1 MKIPV
6 RNRITTNTN
15 TNNTTAMR
23 IKVNRRDSDCCLS
36 QSLYLP
42 FLPVPNSVAGA
53 PVVLLVLFALL
64 ISMAESGEELFVD
77 GFPSLSS
84 ELSAEALNVKG
95 FGVLQLG
102 TFDFRWK
109 RDILYVGRRTL
120 LFGTTPSF
128 GAFLDWTLN
137 SSD

>member
-15 TNNTTAMR
+15 INNTTAMR
-23 IKVNRRDSDCCLS
+23 IKVNTRDSDCCLS

-42 FLPVPNSVAGA
+42 FRPVPNSVADV
-53 PVVLLVLFALL
+53 PVVLLVKFSLL
-64 ISMAESGEELFVD
+64 ISLAESDEVLLVD

-95 FGVLQLG
+95 FGMLQLG
-102 TFDFRWK
+102 TLDFRWK
-109 RDILYVGRRTL
+109 GDFLYVGRRTV

-128 GAFLDWTLN
+128 GAVLDWKLN
-137 SSD
+137 S